1 MDSSAWSIHIKKKSF
16 KSDNNI
22 HAQQWA
28 HSSIVLHGIHSTG
41 TSLSFA
47 KNWQIRSGL
56 KAQIGNLWD
65 FGKQPWDITYKGFT
79 IFAGLAL

>member
-1 MDSSAWSIHIKKKSF
+1 MSISQRKIYF
-16 KSDNNI
+16 KNE
-22 HAQQWA
+22 
-28 HSSIVLHGIHSTG
+28 G